1 MGNGDVSSVE
11 FIGSDDFV
19 RNFLWKWQ
27 RYCKMYNLDSEETG
41 NFEETFE
48 NYLIFRST
56 ENMTYLLNKLSEV
69 PGERIYR
76 VLKKGSST
84 LMNQQQQLFAVVH
97 EA

>member
-1 MGNGDVSSVE
+1 MKTEEKSPVE
-11 FIGSDDFV
+11 FIGADDFV
-19 RNFLWKWQ
+19 RNFLWKWK
-27 RYCKMYNLDSEETG
+27 RYCKMYNLDSEETR

-56 ENMTYLLNKLSEV
+56 ENMTYLLKKLSEE

-76 VLKKGSST
+76 VLKKGSSA

-97 EA
+97 EL